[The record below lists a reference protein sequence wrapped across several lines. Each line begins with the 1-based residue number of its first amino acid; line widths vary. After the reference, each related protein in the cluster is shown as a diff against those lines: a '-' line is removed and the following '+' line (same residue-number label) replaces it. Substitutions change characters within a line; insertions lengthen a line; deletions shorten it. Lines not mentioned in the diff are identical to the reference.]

1 MYLDPSE
8 GKIGA
13 FLDTVYGAATSG
25 ALKVDPKTGEATL
38 KFLND
43 IQDLVDAMG
52 RQSSAISVQTPLGGG
67 FGEKIGEFNRQ
78 LAAGDTSCAQDV
90 LERFSRELEL
100 LKNAVSMSMQSYAGM
115 DSDNAR
121 VVAAAGS
128 GQ

>member
-8 GKIGA
+8 GRIGA

-43 IQDLVDAMG
+43 IQDLVDGMG
-52 RQSSAISVQTPLGGG
+52 EQGYAISVATPLGGG
-67 FGEKIGEFNRQ
+67 FGEKIGEFNQQ
-78 LAAGDTSCAQDV
+78 LAAGDASCAQEVMKKFRD
-90 LERFSRELEL
+90 ELEL
-100 LKNAVSMSMQSYAGM
+100 LKNAVAMSMHAYADM
-115 DSDNAR
+115 DSGNAR

>member
-8 GKIGA
+8 GRIGA

-52 RQSSAISVQTPLGGG
+52 KQGYAIATPTPLGGG
-67 FGEKIGEFNRQ
+67 FGVQIGEFNQR
-78 LAAGDTSCAQDV
+78 LAAGDAGGAQAVMSKFRD
-90 LERFSRELEL
+90 ELEM
-100 LKNAVSMSMQSYAGM
+100 LKNAVVMSMRAYTET
-115 DSDNAR
+115 DSGNAR
-121 VVAAAGS
+121 VVATAGS